1 MSSLLLRS
9 VSSNVRVEDEV
20 WDMIF
25 PDAKTNKHQSKTGDT
40 AHPTDPITAKDID
53 IRDWPFTDRKK
64 LESEYDQI
72 KIVVDSELVTTM
84 SRPLF
89 RATSTK
95 ISGLSATGT
104 FILPEATGADATC
117 GLIEYLE
124 DIISNPAKPSPFIL
138 HLPMTISLGVCA
150 AASAL
155 GVDKY
160 VDNLQRVC
168 EDLLRTCIPSYSTIS
183 AITTLRT
190 RTRYFSRLFRILV
203 TNLAIGLYNNT
214 IPDEVG
220 LEAYCMRNP
229 VLDKAIKRS
238 HKRYGSLECRR
249 IYWERKNGKW
259 ERAVCKEMAEAQAR
273 IDWDSLYDGPARDRK

>member
-1 MSSLLLRS
+1 MASLLLRS
-9 VSSNVRVEDEV
+9 ASLSSHIDSDV

-25 PDAKTNKHQSKTGDT
+25 PDAKTKKHQNEAGET
-40 AHPTDPITAKDID
+40 AQSTEGITAKDID
-53 IRDWPFTDRKK
+53 IRNWPFADRKK
-64 LESEYDQI
+64 LESKYDQI

-84 SRPLF
+84 PKPLF

-95 ISGLSATGT
+95 TSELTLNGT
-104 FILPEATGADATC
+104 FILPETTDADATC

-124 DIISNPAKPSPFIL
+124 DVISNPAKPSPFIL
-138 HLPMTISLGVCA
+138 HLPMTISLDVCT

-155 GVDKY
+155 GMDKY
-160 VDNLQRVC
+160 VDNLYKEC
-168 EDLLRTCIPSYSTIS
+168 EDLLRTCIPSYATIS
-183 AITTLRT
+183 VITTFRT
-190 RTRYFSRLFRILV
+190 HTRYFSRLFRILV
-203 TNLAIGLYNNT
+203 TNLAIGLSNNT

-229 VLDKAIKRS
+229 ILDKAIKRS

-259 ERAVCKEMAEAQAR
+259 EWAVCKEMAEAQAR
-273 IDWDSLYDGPARDRK
+273 IDWDSLYDGPARDRT

>member
-1 MSSLLLRS
+1 MSSSLLRS
-9 VSSNVRVEDEV
+9 ASANVRVEDEV

-25 PDAKTNKHQSKTGDT
+25 PDAKTEKYQNKAGDAAQSTEG
-40 AHPTDPITAKDID
+40 ITAKDID

-64 LESEYDQI
+64 LESEYEQI
-72 KIVVDSELVTTM
+72 KLVVDFELVTTM
-84 SRPLF
+84 SKPLF

-95 ISGLSATGT
+95 TSELLVNGT
-104 FILPEATGADATC
+104 FILPEATDADAMC

-124 DIISNPAKPSPFIL
+124 DMISNPAKPSPFIL
-138 HLPMTISLGVCA
+138 HLPMIISLGVCA

-155 GVDKY
+155 GMDKY
-160 VDNLQRVC
+160 VDNLYKEC
-168 EDLLRTCIPSYSTIS
+168 EDLLRTCIPSYATIT
-183 AITTLRT
+183 AITTFRT
-190 RTRYFSRLFRILV
+190 HTRYFSRLFRILV
-203 TNLAIGLYNNT
+203 TNLAIGLSNNA

-238 HKRYGSLECRR
+238 HKRYGSLELRR

-259 ERAVCKEMAEAQAR
+259 EPAVCKEMAEAQAR